1 MARKQLYVMADVGRG
16 SLGDKLFPWARC
28 ETFRH
33 QWRVPMLAPR
43 WGDAPRVPWIG
54 RRKEGGSQTGSFV
67 DPDWVRGL
75 ARLRILL
82 TAHRASE
89 GDFVPGAEDV
99 GGSRRKTLVV
109 FAGVGDRFVPLLP
122 HRELIRRRLS
132 EMLSEKLRRGL
143 AKQPASFVIGVHIHR
158 GRSALS
164 SSRLLQDSRPDP
176 PDHWFVR
183 CIQNLRKV
191 LGFAAPARLF
201 SDAPPN
207 QLAALLSMPNV
218 TLAQE
223 ASPVL
228 KLFRL
233 SRSRILLGG
242 AGSSFSQWAA
252 YIGDMPSLWYAGG
265 APQLQPDVPHFES
278 ETDLDGRLNREFSEV
293 IESLSLAL
301 NP

>member
-1 MARKQLYVMADVGRG
+1 V
-16 SLGDKLFPWARC
+16 
-28 ETFRH
+28 
-33 QWRVPMLAPR
+33 
-43 WGDAPRVPWIG
+43 
-54 RRKEGGSQTGSFV
+54 GSFI

-82 TAHRASE
+82 TARRASE
-89 GDFVPGAEDV
+89 RDFVPGAEDA
-99 GGSRRKTLVV
+99 GGARRKTLVV
-109 FAGVGDRFVPLLP
+109 FAGIGDRFAPLLP

-132 EMLSEKLRRGL
+132 EMLSAKLRRGL
-143 AKQPASFVIGVHIHR
+143 AKQPASFVIGVHIRR
-158 GRSALS
+158 GRSTLS
-164 SSRLLQDSRPDP
+164 SPPLLQHSRPDP

-191 LGFAAPARLF
+191 LGFAAPVRLF

-207 QLAALLSMPNV
+207 QLAALLAMPNV
-218 TLAQE
+218 TLSQE
-223 ASPVL
+223 TSPVL
-228 KLFRL
+228 NLLRL

-252 YIGDMPSLWYAGG
+252 FIGDMPSLWSGGG
-265 APQLQPDVPHFES
+265 APQLQPEISHYES
-278 ETDLDGRLNREFSEV
+278 ETDLDGHLNREFSEV